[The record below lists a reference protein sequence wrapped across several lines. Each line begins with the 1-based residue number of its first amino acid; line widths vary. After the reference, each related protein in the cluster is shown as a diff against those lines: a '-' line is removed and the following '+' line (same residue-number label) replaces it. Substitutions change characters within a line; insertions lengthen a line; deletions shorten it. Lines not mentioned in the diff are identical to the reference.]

1 MTENDRHFTDRDKV
15 ASDKRCGMPMIVNY
29 GIPRIFTACRP
40 MIGIS
45 QIKVAD
51 KSLRHADDS
60 ELRYT
65 ENIYFWHA
73 VHDGK

>member
-1 MTENDRHFTDRDKV
+1 MPMIVSYGMPRIFTSDMPSMMEHDRHFTDKAKI
-15 ASDKRCGMPMIVNY
+15 AS
-29 GIPRIFTACRP
+29 
-40 MIGIS
+40 
-45 QIKVAD
+45 D

-73 VHDGK
+73 VHDGKWSAFHR